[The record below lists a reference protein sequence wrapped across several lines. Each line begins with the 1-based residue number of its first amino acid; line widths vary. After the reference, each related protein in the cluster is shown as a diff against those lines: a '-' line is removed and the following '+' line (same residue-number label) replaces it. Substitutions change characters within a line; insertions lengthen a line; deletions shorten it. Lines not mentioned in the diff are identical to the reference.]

1 MVVGAAFVLSPL
13 KIRLYRRPYEI
24 TPWLRQTKSV
34 VVYREDRFAVYI
46 FDRYHK
52 NRQIA
57 YRDLVVSRS
66 NCICTLQSVVKFNII
81 FIFIHIYV
89 YIYIFLSFL
98 FVYSSVCVGVCIIYI
113 CICMYI
119 HTRLISSNRTYLKY
133 PWETESILVRSNLT
147 LILSSFSNS
156 TLFFLKQ
163 NFLLLSR
170 NR

>member
-66 NCICTLQSVVKFNII
+66 NCICTLQSVVKFII
-81 FIFIHIYV
+81 FIFIHM
-89 YIYIFLSFL
+89 YIYIF
-98 FVYSSVCVGVCIIYI
+98 FVFFVCVLECMCGCVYNIYVYVCIYVLGWF
-113 CICMYI
+113 
-119 HTRLISSNRTYLKY
+119 RLIAC
-133 PWETESILVRSNLT
+133 ILNIRE
-147 LILSSFSNS
+147 
-156 TLFFLKQ
+156 KQ
-163 NFLLLSR
+163 NRSLYVPI
-170 NR
+170 